1 MRASTYRSLPNNML
15 WNDGNHFLTRYGT
28 KITICNITKVL
39 SVHSGYT
46 VSRAKR
52 DDGSLA
58 IAGMSFPRA
67 PGATCASG
75 GVQRGSADG
84 GAIAET
90 GSSGGVFQ

>member
-58 IAGMSFPRA
+58 MAEMSFPRA
-67 PGATCASG
+67 S
-75 GVQRGSADG
+75 GSA
-84 GAIAET
+84 
-90 GSSGGVFQ
+90 